1 MLLPVYKTPSA
12 YLAKRPPF
20 FLDGCAAEM
29 KIVREII
36 DAVRSRGDA
45 ALKELTARYDGAL
58 LEDLQVSAAEME
70 AAAAAVEPSLIEAL
84 RGAKKNIESFHRRQ
98 LAASWWDSGP
108 GRLVGQRLRPLRSV
122 GAYIPGGSAA
132 YPSSVLMTV
141 LPARVAGV
149 AEIYL
154 CTPPAADGTVPALTL
169 LAAQEAGATALFKV
183 GGAQA
188 VAALA
193 YGTGTIPAV
202 SKIVGPGNIYVTLAK
217 RELYGRVGIDLLA
230 GPSEIVVVADESAAA
245 ASVAADLISQAE
257 HDPLASPILITT
269 SASLA
274 RQVERELQEQLLDL
288 PRAAIARRALQEQGA
303 AVLVQSL
310 DEAWQMVNELA
321 PEHLEL
327 QVADPWRHLD
337 AIENAGAIF
346 IGPDS
351 PEPLG
356 DYWAGSNHVLP
367 TGGTARY
374 ASPLGVEDFI
384 KRTHLL
390 YYSAAALA
398 EAAPQIERLARAE
411 GLEGHARAAAIRR
424 RKDDA

>member
-12 YLAKRPPF
+12 YLAKRPSF

-29 KIVREII
+29 ESVREII
-36 DAVRSRGDA
+36 AAVRKDGDA
-45 ALKELTARYDGAL
+45 ALQELTARYDGVL
-58 LEDLQVSAAEME
+58 LEDLRVSAAEME

-108 GRLVGQRLRPLRSV
+108 GRLVGQRLRPLGSV

-149 AEIYL
+149 AEVYL

-169 LAAQEAGATALFKV
+169 LAAREAGATALFKV

-193 YGTGTIPAV
+193 YGTETVPAV

-245 ASVAADLISQAE
+245 ASVAADLLSQAE

-274 RQVERELQEQLLDL
+274 RQVERELQEQLPEL
-288 PRAAIARRALQEQGA
+288 PRAAIARRALQGQGA

>member
-1 MLLPVYKTPSA
+1 MALPVFNTPAS
-12 YLAKRPPF
+12 YLDKRASF
-20 FLDGCAAEM
+20 SLDGYVAERES
-29 KIVREII
+29 VLEII
-36 DAVRSRGDA
+36 AAVRRRGDA
-45 ALKELTARYDGAL
+45 ALKELTARYDGAVL
-58 LEDLQVSAAEME
+58 KELRVSGAEME
-70 AAAAAVEPSLIEAL
+70 AAAAAVEPELAEAL
-84 RGAKKNIESFHRRQ
+84 RGAKENIESFHRRQ

-108 GRLVGQRLRPLRSV
+108 GRLVGQRVRPLRSV

-149 AEIYL
+149 KEIYL
-154 CTPPAADGTVPALTL
+154 CTPPAADGSVPALTL
-169 LAAQEAGATALFKV
+169 LAAREAGAAAVFKV

-193 YGTGTIPAV
+193 YGTETIPAV

-230 GPSEIVVVADESAAA
+230 GPSEIVVVADESAVPAY
-245 ASVAADLISQAE
+245 VAADLLSQAE
-257 HDPLASPILITT
+257 HDALASPVLITT
-269 SASLA
+269 SAALLA
-274 RQVERELQEQLLDL
+274 QVQKELQEQLRDL
-288 PRAAIARRALQEQGA
+288 PRAAIARRALKEQGA
-303 AVLVQSL
+303 AILVDSL
-310 DEAWQMVNELA
+310 AQAWEAVNELA

-327 QVADPWRHLD
+327 QVTDPWSHLD

-346 IGPDS
+346 IGSDS

-374 ASPLGVEDFI
+374 ASPLGVEDYI

-390 YYSAAALA
+390 YYSAAAIA
-398 EAAPQIERLARAE
+398 EASPQIERLARAE

-424 RKDDA
+424 RKDDT

>member
-12 YLAKRPPF
+12 YLAKRPSF
-20 FLDGCAAEM
+20 FLDSCAAEM
-29 KIVREII
+29 KSVREII
-36 DAVRSRGDA
+36 AAVRKDGDA